1 MPFQYSARLRMAATP
16 AALQQQQLMA
26 LAAGTPVG
34 SRRPGGGGLTVR
46 CQGSNGQTAS
56 ATDGNGSG
64 SSGAAY
70 ALSSSNGSNGT
81 GAKKSRP
88 NSEKPTGVG
97 SDTGSGWKAP

>member
-1 MPFQYSARLRMAATP
+1 MAATP
-16 AALQQQQLMA
+16 AALSPQQQLRA
-26 LAAGTPVG
+26 PSAGTPVG
-34 SRRPGGGGLTVR
+34 SRRRGGGGLAVR

-64 SSGAAY
+64 SSGASY
-70 ALSSSNGSNGT
+70 ALSTSNGT
-81 GAKKSRP
+81 GARKSRP